1 MTIHPSPLSMDPGA
15 AIEFSHSA
23 ARLVAAQPAMAAA
36 VQAALEQPFV
46 WSEALVAQLDRA
58 ETPAA
63 LNAELRRLRQRILL
77 HTLLRD
83 FSGRAEL
90 DEVCATMTRLAQESI
105 AASVRAHHR
114 WIAHA
119 HGEPIGADSGE
130 PQRMMVVAMGKL
142 GGGELNVSSDVD
154 LVFVYP
160 EDGATAGP
168 KPLANQEFF
177 DRLGRR
183 IIGALSDMTEDGF
196 VFRVDMR
203 LRPYGDSGPLS
214 CSLAALE
221 AYLVAQGRTW
231 ERYAWLKA
239 RVLTGVRAAEL
250 ERLVEPFVFRKYL
263 DYDAYAG
270 LRDVHRQIREQGRR
284 RGYQRNI
291 KLGPGGI
298 REIEFIVQ
306 ALQLVRG
313 GREPALR
320 ERGTMRALTTLGARG
335 LLPRAAVAELSA
347 AYVFL
352 RRLEHRLQ
360 YRDDAQTHD
369 VPSRGV
375 ERTALARACGF
386 ADAKSFTVAL
396 EAHRTTVERH
406 FSAVLGEEPPGDD
419 DTLAAVWVDPAP
431 EQARARLLA
440 EAGYGEPA
448 AVLESLTR
456 LRRSSRYLQLPT
468 LSRQR
473 FDALVPQLLRA
484 AVTASQTVLTCEA
497 QQIFERLLALL
508 EAVSGRSVY
517 LALLAEHPPVLPRI
531 AQLMGASAWAADYL
545 LRHPILLD
553 ELLDSR
559 VLLTE
564 PDWSAW
570 RSDLDAALAAHPHD
584 AELQIDALRHFQHAQ
599 VFRLLAQDL
608 TGMLTVE
615 RLADHLS
622 ALADIVLA
630 ATLAQ
635 CWRLIAATAHS
646 APRFAI
652 IGYGKL
658 GGKELGYASD
668 LDLVFLYDDPDPAAA
683 ERYAR
688 LAQRV
693 NTWLTSLTAAGR
705 LYDTDLR
712 LRPDGVSGLL
722 VSSLATFRDYQRE
735 HAWTWEHQALTRAR
749 FVAGDAAL
757 GAAFEAERESI
768 LRRPRDLEQLNAD
781 VAEMRR
787 RMDAGHPNPGPDFDI
802 KHDHGGMV
810 DVEFAVQYLVLGYS
824 HAHRALTRN
833 AGNIALLGLAAESG
847 LLSADAARAAADTYR
862 DYRKL
867 QHQIR
872 LQGARCAR
880 RSRAAGGAAR
890 GRRSALAAGVRRC
903 LGGPDER
910 RFRLKLSF
918 SRQGHSEHVDGR
930 PRRVHLVR
938 RQVGAVARRDHACAD
953 PHAALRNG
961 RLRGRALL

>member
-1 MTIHPSPLSMDPGA
+1 MDFGA
-15 AIEFSHSA
+15 AIEFSRYA
-23 ARLVAAQPAMAAA
+23 ARLVAAQPAMAAT
-36 VQAALEQPFV
+36 VQTALDEPFVWNEPSVAALEH
-46 WSEALVAQLDRA
+46 AGN
-58 ETPAA
+58 PAA
-63 LNAELRRLRQRILL
+63 LNAALRRLRQRVLL
-77 HTLLRD
+77 HSLLRD
-83 FSGRAEL
+83 LTGRAGL
-90 DEVCATMTRLAQESI
+90 DEVCAAMTQLAEASI
-105 AASVRAHHR
+105 AASVTAHHR
-114 WIAHA
+114 WIAQA
-119 HGEPIGADSGE
+119 HGDPIGGDSGE
-130 PQRMMVVAMGKL
+130 PQHLMVVAMGKL

-183 IIGALSDMTEDGF
+183 VIAALGEVTEDGF

-231 ERYAWLKA
+231 ERYAWVKA
-239 RVLTGVRAAEL
+239 RALTGDRTAEL
-250 ERLVEPFVFRKYL
+250 ARLVEPFVFRKYL

-284 RGYQRNI
+284 KGYQRNI

-320 ERGTMRALTTLGARG
+320 ARGTLPALAALDARG
-335 LLPRAAVAELSA
+335 LLPRAAVAELSE

-369 VPSRGV
+369 VPSRGA
-375 ERTALARACGF
+375 ERTEIAHACGF
-386 ADAKSFTVAL
+386 AEAKSFTSAL
-396 EAHRTTVERH
+396 EAHRTAVERH
-406 FSAVLGEEPPGDD
+406 FSGVLGEDPVGDD
-419 DTLAAVWVDPAP
+419 DELAAVWVDPAP
-431 EQARARLLA
+431 EQTQSRLLA
-440 EAGYGEPA
+440 GAGYGNPD
-448 AVLESLTR
+448 AVLELLER

-473 FDALVPQLLRA
+473 FDVLVPQLLRA
-484 AVTASQTVLTCEA
+484 AVAASQTGTAAEP

-508 EAVSGRSVY
+508 ETVSGRSVY

-564 PDWSAW
+564 PDWNAW
-570 RSDLDAALAAHPHD
+570 RSELAAALAAHPDD
-584 AELQIDALRHFQHAQ
+584 AEQQIDALRHFQHAQ

-608 TGMLTVE
+608 MGLLTVE

-630 ATLAQ
+630 ATLER
-635 CWRLIAATAHS
+635 CWRLIAAEADG

-652 IGYGKL
+652 VGYGKL

-683 ERYAR
+683 ERYGR

-722 VSSLATFRDYQRE
+722 VSGLAAFRKYQRE

-749 FVAGDAAL
+749 FVAGDPGL
-757 GAAFEAERESI
+757 GTAFEAEREAI
-768 LRRPRDLEQLNAD
+768 LRLSRDAERLKSD
-781 VAEMRR
+781 VIEMRR
-787 RMDAGHPNPGPDFDI
+787 RMHAGHPNPGPAFDV
-802 KHDHGGMV
+802 KHDPGGMV
-810 DVEFAVQYLVLGYS
+810 DVEFAVQYLVLGHA
-824 HAHRALTRN
+824 HAHRELTRN
-833 AGNIALLGLAAESG
+833 AGNIALLGLAADLA
-847 LLSADAARAAADTYR
+847 LLPATVAAAAADAYR
-862 DYRKL
+862 DYRRL

-872 LQGARCAR
+872 MQGARVAR
-880 RSRAAGGAAR
+880 VDPGPQAERRAAVERLWLQVFGAPWR
-890 GRRSALAAGVRRC
+890 AA
-903 LGGPDER
+903 E
-910 RFRLKLSF
+910 
-918 SRQGHSEHVDGR
+918 
-930 PRRVHLVR
+930 
-938 RQVGAVARRDHACAD
+938 
-953 PHAALRNG
+953 
-961 RLRGRALL
+961 

>member
-1 MTIHPSPLSMDPGA
+1 MTMHPSPLSMDPGA
-15 AIEFSHSA
+15 AIEFSHYA
-23 ARLVAAQPAMAAA
+23 ARLVAADPGMAAA

-46 WSEALVAQLDRA
+46 WSKTVLA
-58 ETPAA
+58 ELEHAATPAA
-63 LNAELRRLRQRILL
+63 LNAVLRRLRQRILL

-83 FSGRAEL
+83 LCSRADL
-90 DEVCATMTRLAQESI
+90 DEVCATMTRLAEESI
-105 AASVRAHHR
+105 AASIRAHHR
-114 WIAHA
+114 WIAEA

-160 EDGATAGP
+160 EDGTTAGP

-183 IIGALSDMTEDGF
+183 VIGTLADVTEDGF

-214 CSLAALE
+214 SSLAALE

-239 RVLTGVRAAEL
+239 RALTGDRGAEL
-250 ERLVEPFVFRKYL
+250 EQLIEPFVFRKYL

-313 GREPALR
+313 GREPVLR
-320 ERGTMRALTTLGARG
+320 ERRTMRALAALGTRG

-360 YRDDAQTHD
+360 YRNDAQTHD
-369 VPSRGV
+369 VPSRGA
-375 ERTALARACGF
+375 ERTAVARACGF
-386 ADAKSFTVAL
+386 TDAKSFTSAL
-396 EAHRTTVERH
+396 EAGRAAVERH
-406 FSAVLGEEPPGDD
+406 FSAVLGEEPRGDD
-419 DTLAAVWVDPAP
+419 DALAAVWFDPAP

-440 EAGYGEPA
+440 EAGYCDAG
-448 AVLESLTR
+448 AVLELLTR

-484 AVTASQTVLTCEA
+484 AVTATQTVTACNP
-497 QQIFERLLALL
+497 QHIFERLLALL
-508 EAVSGRSVY
+508 ETVSGRSVY

-559 VLLTE
+559 VLLAE
-564 PDWSAW
+564 PDWNAW
-570 RSDLDAALAAHPHD
+570 RSELDVVLTAHPRD
-584 AELQIDALRHFQHAQ
+584 TERQIDALRHFQHAQ

-622 ALADIVLA
+622 ALADVVLA
-630 ATLAQ
+630 ATLGQ
-635 CWRLIAATAHS
+635 CWRLVSPLAHT

-652 IGYGKL
+652 VGYGKL

-668 LDLVFLYDDPDPAAA
+668 LDLVFLYDDPEAAAA
-683 ERYAR
+683 EGYAR

-705 LYDTDLR
+705 LYETDLR

-722 VSSLATFRDYQRE
+722 VSSLGSFRSYQRE

-757 GAAFEAERESI
+757 GAAFEAEREAI
-768 LRRPRDLEQLNAD
+768 LRLPRNPDRLKSD
-781 VAEMRR
+781 VTEMRR
-787 RMDAGHPNPGPDFDI
+787 RMHAGHPNPGPTFDL
-802 KHDHGGMV
+802 KHDPGGMV
-810 DVEFAVQYLVLGYS
+810 DVEFAVQYLVLGHA
-824 HAHRALTRN
+824 HAHRQLTRN
-833 AGNIALLGLAAESG
+833 AGNIALLGVAAALG
-847 LLSADAARAAADTYR
+847 LLPAELASAAADAYR

-872 LQGARCAR
+872 LQGAR
-880 RSRAAGGAAR
+880 AAR
-890 GRRSALAAGVRRC
+890 IDPAPQA
-903 LGGPDER
+903 ER
-910 RFRLKLSF
+910 RVAVDRLWL
-918 SRQGHSEHVDGR
+918 
-930 PRRVHLVR
+930 
-938 RQVGAVARRDHACAD
+938 QVFGA
-953 PHAALRNG
+953 PWPTG
-961 RLRGRALL
+961 